1 MIGLGAGSSP
11 VVSDMANQTFYTFD
25 GTDQQIIPHADVVT
39 NIANAVTSEGVEF
52 SISAWFKIN
61 TVSASRVLFKLFRNG
76 VSTDQLLLIYHA
88 SGNEM
93 RFSSKFNNVNDLCQ
107 QGTNSMEG
115 DGNWH
120 HVIGTCSSTDN
131 TTELWI
137 DGSKVDDNTTGV
149 GTPSVTFDTVAICT
163 NGAGG
168 GFWDGSVD
176 SLAVY
181 TRQLQDTE
189 IAKIYEAGVGGLD
202 LVSAAHVDP
211 TGLVLLHRFEEKSG
225 TVCINEAG
233 QNSTY
238 RNSPTVVQHNGA
250 FS

>member
-1 MIGLGAGSSP
+1 MLSLGTGSSP
-11 VVSDMANQTFYTFD
+11 AISDMANQTFYTFD
-25 GTDQQIIPHADVVT
+25 GSDQSIDPHADVVT
-39 NIANAVTSEGVEF
+39 TIANAVTASSIEF
-52 SISAWFKIN
+52 SISAWFKID

-76 VSTDQLLLIYHA
+76 NSQNQILVIYHA
-88 SGNEM
+88 SSNEM
-93 RFSSKFNNVNDLCQ
+93 RFNAKFANTSDLIQ
-107 QGTNSMEG
+107 QGTNSIEG

-120 HVIGTCSSTDN
+120 HIVGTCSSQDD
-131 TTELWI
+131 TTEMWI
-137 DGSKVDDNTTGV
+137 DGSKIGSVSGV
-149 GTPSVTFDTVAICT
+149 GTPDVTFDTVAICN

-176 SLAVY
+176 SLAIY
-181 TRQLQDTE
+181 TRQLTDTE
-189 IAKIYEAGVGGLD
+189 IAKIYEAGAGGLD

>member
-1 MIGLGAGSSP
+1 MLSLGTGSSP
-11 VVSDMANQTFYTFD
+11 AISDMANQTFYTFD
-25 GTDQQIIPHADVVT
+25 GTDQSIDLHADVVSS
-39 NIANAVTSEGVEF
+39 IANAVTSEGVEF
-52 SISAWFKIN
+52 SISAWVKID
-61 TVSASRVLFKLFRNG
+61 TVSASKVLFKLFKDG
-76 VSTDQLLLIYHA
+76 VSTDLILFIYHA
-88 SGNEM
+88 SANEM
-93 RFSSKFNNVNDLCQ
+93 RFNAKFQNTSDLIQ
-107 QGTNSMEG
+107 QGTNSIEG

-120 HVIGTCSSTDN
+120 HIVGTCSTTDN
-131 TTELWI
+131 TTEMWI
-137 DGSKVDDNTTGV
+137 DGSKINSLSGV
-149 GTPSVTFDTVAICT
+149 GTPDVTFDTVAICT

-176 SLAVY
+176 SLAIY
-181 TRQLQDTE
+181 TRQLTDTE

-202 LVSAAHVDP
+202 LASGSHVDS

>member
-1 MIGLGAGSSP
+1 MLSLGTGSSP
-11 VVSDMANQTFYTFD
+11 AISDMANQTFYTFD
-25 GTDQQIIPHADVVT
+25 GSDQSIDPHADVVT
-39 NIANAVTSEGVEF
+39 TIANAVTASSIEF
-52 SISAWFKIN
+52 SISAWFKID

-76 VSTDQLLLIYHA
+76 NSQNQILVIYHA
-88 SGNEM
+88 SSNEM
-93 RFSSKFNNVNDLCQ
+93 RFNAKFANTSDLIQ
-107 QGTNSMEG
+107 QGTNSIEG

-120 HVIGTCSSTDN
+120 HIVGTCSSQDD
-131 TTELWI
+131 TTEMWI
-137 DGSKVDDNTTGV
+137 DGSKIGSVSGV
-149 GTPSVTFDTVAICT
+149 GTPDVTFDTVAICN

-176 SLAVY
+176 SLAIY
-181 TRQLQDTE
+181 TRQLTDTE
-189 IAKIYEAGVGGLD
+189 IAKIYEAGAGGLD

-233 QNSTY
+233 QNSSY
-238 RNSPTVVQHNGA
+238 RNSPTVVEHNGA

>member
-1 MIGLGAGSSP
+1 MLSIGSGISP
-11 VVSDMANQTFYTFD
+11 TISDMANQNFYTFD
-25 GTDQQIIPHADVVT
+25 GTDQSIDLHADVVT
-39 NIANAVTSEGVEF
+39 NIANAVTASSVEF
-52 SISAWFKIN
+52 SISAWVKIE
-61 TVSASRVLFKLFRNG
+61 TVSASRVLFKLFKNG
-76 VSTDQLLLIYHA
+76 NSQNQILVIYHA
-88 SGNEM
+88 SSNEM
-93 RFSSKFNNVNDLCQ
+93 RFSSKFANVNDLVQ
-107 QGTNSMEG
+107 QGTNSIEG

-120 HVIGTCSSTDN
+120 HIVGTCSGEDD
-131 TTELWI
+131 TTEMWI
-137 DGSKVDDNTTGV
+137 DGSKVGSNTTGV
-149 GTPSVTFDTVAICT
+149 GRPDVTFDTVAICN

-238 RNSPTVVQHNGA
+238 RNSPTVVEHNGA

>member
-1 MIGLGAGSSP
+1 MLSLGTGSSP
-11 VVSDMANQTFYTFD
+11 TISDMANQTFYVFD
-25 GTDQQIIPHADVVT
+25 GSDQEITPHSSVVT
-39 NIANAVTSEGVEF
+39 TIANAVTASSVEF
-52 SISAWFKIN
+52 SISAWFKIDN
-61 TVSASRVLFKLFRNG
+61 VSASRVLFKLFKNG

-88 SGNEM
+88 SANEM

-107 QGTNSMEG
+107 QGTNSIEG

-137 DGSKVDDNTTGV
+137 DGNKVDDNTTGV

-176 SLAVY
+176 SLAIY
-181 TRQLQDTE
+181 TRQLTDTE
-189 IAKIYEAGVGGLD
+189 IATIYNAGVRGLD
-202 LVSAAHVDP
+202 LASGSHISNSN
-211 TGLVLLHRFEEKSG
+211 LVLLHRFEEKSG
-225 TVCINEAG
+225 TVCINEVG
-233 QNSTY
+233 QNCTY
-238 RNSPTVVQHNGA
+238 VNSPAVVQHNGA